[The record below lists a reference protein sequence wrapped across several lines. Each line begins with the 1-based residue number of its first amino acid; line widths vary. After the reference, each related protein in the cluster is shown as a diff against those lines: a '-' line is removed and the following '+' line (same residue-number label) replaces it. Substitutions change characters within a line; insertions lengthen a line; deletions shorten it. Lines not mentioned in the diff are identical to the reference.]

1 MFERRRR
8 DGERFELE
16 VERYLVR
23 HPDILAVGR
32 SGTEHTLPEFM
43 PLLRRDRSES
53 AKFIRFAP
61 DGVAAPRGDPA
72 FHWEAKHSK
81 YIERAAWETYVRH
94 EQAGCRV
101 LLFLRSSL
109 GVFHAWA
116 SQLPFIDSHEFV
128 QQYPE
133 ERRFPVDEGWI
144 YPRRNESEGR
154 LLTGSGTPFRVI
166 DYSRCPLLMGLDEWA
181 LATADRESD

>member
-1 MFERRRR
+1 MAMFERRLR

-43 PLLRRDRSES
+43 PLLRRDRSDS

-72 FHWEAKHSK
+72 FH
-81 YIERAAWETYVRH
+81 
-94 EQAGCRV
+94 
-101 LLFLRSSL
+101 
-109 GVFHAWA
+109 
-116 SQLPFIDSHEFV
+116 
-128 QQYPE
+128 
-133 ERRFPVDEGWI
+133 
-144 YPRRNESEGR
+144 
-154 LLTGSGTPFRVI
+154 
-166 DYSRCPLLMGLDEWA
+166 
-181 LATADRESD
+181 

>member
-1 MFERRRR
+1 MGMFEHRLR

-16 VERYLVR
+16 VERYLTR

-43 PLLRRDRSES
+43 PLLRRDCSES

-61 DGVAAPRGDPA
+61 DGVAAPRFEPV
-72 FHWEAKHSK
+72 FHWEAKYSK
-81 YIERAAWETYVRH
+81 YIERDAWETYVRH
-94 EQAGCRV
+94 EQAGCHV
-101 LLFLRSSL
+101 LLFLRSPD

-116 SQLPFIDSHEFV
+116 SQLPFVDSQEFV

-133 ERRFPVDEGWI
+133 EHRFPVLDGWI
-144 YPRRNESEGR
+144 HPRRNQGNGR

-166 DYSRCPLLMGLDEWA
+166 DYSRCPLLMSLDEWA
-181 LATADRESD
+181 LATAD